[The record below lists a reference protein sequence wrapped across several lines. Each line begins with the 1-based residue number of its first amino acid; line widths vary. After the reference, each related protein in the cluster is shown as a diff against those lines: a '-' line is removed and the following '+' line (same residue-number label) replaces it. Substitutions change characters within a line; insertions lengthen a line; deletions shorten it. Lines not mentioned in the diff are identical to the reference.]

1 MAEQRALGRN
11 HGKAAAAPV
20 LTGEPV
26 LLGRKQRKEQ
36 YIGLNPTFMHQEQWP
51 PPYWKPDYR
60 TGLRIS
66 QNSSHR

>member
-11 HGKAAAAPV
+11 HGKAAAPV

-36 YIGLNPTFMHQEQWP
+36 YIGLNPTFMQPGAMAATLLEAGLQNRA
-51 PPYWKPDYR
+51 PDFAE
-60 TGLRIS
+60 
-66 QNSSHR
+66 